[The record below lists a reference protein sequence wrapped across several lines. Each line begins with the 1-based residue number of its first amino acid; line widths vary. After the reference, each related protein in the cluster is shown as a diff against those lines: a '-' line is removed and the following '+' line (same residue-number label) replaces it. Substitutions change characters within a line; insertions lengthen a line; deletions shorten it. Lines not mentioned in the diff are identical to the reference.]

1 MVRVGISKIVV
12 ETTTEGFLGKGY
24 HKNRGFPSGTV
35 GKEVSC
41 QCRRHEFDPW
51 VGKILWSRKW
61 QRTPVFLPGE
71 FHGQRSLEGC
81 NPWGQKKSDTLE
93 QLSMDA
99 CTK

>member
-51 VGKILWSRKW
+51 VG
-61 QRTPVFLPGE
+61 
-71 FHGQRSLEGC
+71 
-81 NPWGQKKSDTLE
+81 
-93 QLSMDA
+93 
-99 CTK
+99 